1 MSLQQTIKDQMKP
14 AMIAKDTV
22 RLGVIRGLMA
32 GFINELVAKNKNP
45 QDALTDEETMAVVK
59 KAVKQRKDS
68 IEQFTKGGR
77 EDLAVDE
84 KAELAILETFL
95 PKMMGQDEIRK
106 IAEALK
112 TKMGVTDKAKM
123 GQFIGT
129 VMKETKGQA
138 DGMDVKAVVESLFQ

>member
-1 MSLQQTIKDQMKP
+1 MSLQQIIKDQMKP
-14 AMIAKDTV
+14 AMIAKDAV

-32 GFINELVAKNKNP
+32 GFINELVAKNKSP
-45 QDALTDEETMAVVK
+45 QDALIDEETISVVK

-68 IEQFTKGGR
+68 IDQFTKGGR
-77 EDLAVDE
+77 EDLAIDE

-95 PKMMGQDEIRK
+95 PKMMGQDEIK
-106 IAEALK
+106 NIAEVLK
-112 TKMGVTDKAKM
+112 IKMAVTDKAKM
-123 GQFIGT
+123 GQFIGV

>member
-1 MSLQQTIKDQMKP
+1 MKP
-14 AMIAKDTV
+14 AMIAKDAV

-32 GFINELVAKNKNP
+32 GFINELVAKNKSP
-45 QDALTDEETMAVVK
+45 QDALIDEETIAVVK

-68 IEQFTKGGR
+68 IDQFTKGGR
-77 EDLAVDE
+77 EDLAIDE

-95 PKMMGQDEIRK
+95 PKMMGQDEIKK
-106 IAEALK
+106 IAEVLK
-112 TKMGVTDKAKM
+112 IKMAVTDKAKM
-123 GQFIGT
+123 GQFIGV